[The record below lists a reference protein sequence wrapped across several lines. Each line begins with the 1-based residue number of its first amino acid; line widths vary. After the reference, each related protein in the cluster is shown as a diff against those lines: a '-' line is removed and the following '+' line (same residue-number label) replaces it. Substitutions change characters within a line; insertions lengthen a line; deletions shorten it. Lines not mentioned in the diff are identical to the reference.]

1 MVEYLPSRAL
11 TPGTPRHQN
20 HPMRQ
25 VTREVA
31 FDSPSWTAQR
41 RRKVEK
47 LFDDLAPE
55 WHEKHAED
63 RLLPLRDAL
72 ERGNIRPGN
81 CLELG
86 CGTGTATALLE
97 QAFAEV
103 VAVDLSFEMIRRLH
117 SPSAARVRADA
128 SCLPFPKDSAD
139 SIVLLNM
146 LLFPH
151 EVARVLKPDGT
162 IIWVNSRAE
171 NTPIHLSPEDFL
183 AALPG
188 QWTATASRSGEGLW
202 AVARRDTDAG

>member
-1 MVEYLPSRAL
+1 
-11 TPGTPRHQN
+11 
-20 HPMRQ
+20 MRQ

-41 RRKVEK
+41 RRKVEQ

-86 CGTGTATALLE
+86 CGTGPATALLAE
-97 QAFAEV
+97 AFAEV

-117 SPSAARVRADA
+117 SPTAARVRADA
-128 SCLPFPKDSAD
+128 TAVGRRGRRAD
-139 SIVLLNM
+139 GVGR
-146 LLFPH
+146 
-151 EVARVLKPDGT
+151 ER
-162 IIWVNSRAE
+162 
-171 NTPIHLSPEDFL
+171 
-183 AALPG
+183 
-188 QWTATASRSGEGLW
+188 
-202 AVARRDTDAG
+202 